1 MISTAKYELT
11 VADSEGTLD
20 GYPVMVD
27 AAKGYYDVRDL
38 QPETVYFV
46 TVRSRSKTSD
56 SLIVTTAALM
66 PIVDFLFDGDLYF
79 STIAGEPSEVAEIL
93 VHIENIDT
101 DVNISINKPLSYR
114 STVRRG
120 SSLSQSPRR
129 KPHIYATQQCH
140 CRNIRKHPHRQS
152 RRLYKRQQHRERY
165 RRPQRP
171 DSSRT
176 SRPPRH
182 RHLHIAQAHIMVL
195 PQFGISTM

>member
-1 MISTAKYELT
+1 
-11 VADSEGTLD
+11 
-20 GYPVMVD
+20 MVD

-101 DVNISINKPLSYR
+101 DVNISINKPFELSLDR
-114 STVRRG
+114 S
-120 SSLSQSPRR
+120 SWQQSITITPDESR
-129 KPHIYATQQCH
+129 IYMRLNRMPPAGTFE
-140 CRNIRKHPHRQS
+140 KHPS
-152 RRLYKRQQHRERY
+152 
-165 RRPQRP
+165 
-171 DSSRT
+171 
-176 SRPPRH
+176 PPKPE
-182 RHLHIAQAHIMVL
+182 II
-195 PQFGISTM
+195 